1 MDRTTDGTPEERPTG
16 VGMWIEET
24 WHNVLRLFCWK
35 HPDVW
40 DGLTQASD
48 ASRVEHALI
57 ATSESPRIFFLVDD
71 HPIRS
76 MEIHTGDSINEL
88 HHLVL
93 LVIKLDRAIER
104 REIQATV
111 LGRYWID
118 CIHAALTAKVKA
130 NESLPIEQSQRTI
143 ATLRATIVSK
153 DLTMDSTWRGW
164 LDKEFKCILRLGTLS
179 QPLSLQR
186 KCLVLDLDRT
196 IWFRSFR
203 TLPSADF
210 VATLQMTHSKT
221 SRDVHVSVRPG
232 VQHLLESLSPHYD
245 IIVFTASDRKFTESL
260 IDHIDPDKLI
270 QCRLYRDS
278 CRLYPETGELIKDLT
293 LLRRNLKNVV
303 LVDDNPHVCGHHAAN
318 AWICSQY
325 HGDKKD
331 TELYHITNHL
341 QRLRYVEDIRQHLN
355 TGSPKMEQQP
365 TVAKSTAA

>member
-1 MDRTTDGTPEERPTG
+1 MDRTTDGTPEERPTD

-35 HPDVW
+35 HLDVW
-40 DGLTQASD
+40 DDLTQASD
-48 ASRVEHALI
+48 ASRVDHALI

-104 REIQATV
+104 REMQATV

-130 NESLPIEQSQRTI
+130 NESLPIEQSQRII
-143 ATLRATIVSK
+143 ATLRATIASK

-164 LDKEFKCILRLGTLS
+164 LDKEFKSILRLGMLS

-210 VATLQMTHSKT
+210 VATLQMTHRKT
-221 SRDVHVSVRPG
+221 SRVVHVSVRPG

-245 IIVFTASDRKFTESL
+245 IVVFTASDRKFTESL

-278 CRLYPETGELIKDLT
+278 CRLFPETGELIKDLT

-303 LVDDNPHVCGHHAAN
+303 LVDDNPHVCGHHSAN

-341 QRLRYVEDIRQHLN
+341 QRLRYVEDIRQYLN